1 MTVGYWE
8 PIATP
13 SSHLEPPEPVE
24 WFCDVCDKDSQDCGC
39 GRCEACG
46 ERGEVR
52 RYMVEDCDA
61 WLCDPCQG
69 AS

>member
-24 WFCDVCDKDSQDCGC
+24 WSCPTCEQDSQDCPC
-39 GRCEACG
+39 GTCEACG
-46 ERGEVR
+46 ERAEVR
-52 RYMVEDCDA
+52 RYKVEDDEA
-61 WLCDPCQG
+61 WLCDECQEEE
-69 AS
+69 